1 MGKPKPPKPPDPA
14 QTAAAQTGT
23 NVSTAVAN
31 AYLNNVNQVTPDG
44 ALNYNNT
51 GAYDWTDPSTGE
63 TYSIPT
69 FTATQTLSEQG
80 QLLKDQGDKAEL
92 NMATLAADQSGRL
105 NSLLSSP
112 MEIGNEATE
121 ARLYDLGRKRL
132 DPRFSEG
139 REGLATRLSNQ
150 GIKLGSEAYD
160 RAMRGFGEQEND
172 AYNQL
177 LLTGRGQATQ
187 EQLAERN
194 QPINEITALLSGSQV
209 SQPNFVNSN
218 MGAIPTTDFAGIT
231 NQNYNQ
237 KLGAWQQQNQ
247 NQQQLMGGLFGLG
260 AGAIA
265 ASDRRLKKDIEKV
278 GKIDDLNVYRYHY
291 KGEDASTPKH
301 LGVMAQEVK
310 KSNPDAIV
318 MREDGKMAVDYGK
331 ALGGA

>member
-1 MGKPKPPKPPDPA
+1 MGKPKAPAPPDPVK
-14 QTAAAQTGT
+14 TAAAQTGT

-31 AYLNNVNQVTPDG
+31 AYLNNVNQNTPEG
-44 ALNYNNT
+44 SLEYSQS
-51 GAYDWTDPSTGE
+51 GSHSWTDPSTGE

-80 QLLKDQGDKAEL
+80 QLLKDQGDRANL

-105 NSLLSSP
+105 NGLLSEP
-112 MEIGNEATE
+112 MTIGNEATE
-121 ARLYDLGRKRL
+121 ARLFELGRKRL
-132 DPRFSEG
+132 DPRFAEG
-139 REGLATRLSNQ
+139 REGLATQLSNQ

-160 RAMRGFGEQEND
+160 RAMRNFGNQEND

-177 LLTGRGQATQ
+177 LLTGRGMATQ

-237 KLGAWQQQNQ
+237 RLGAWQQNNAQKQ
-247 NQQQLMGGLFGLG
+247 ALMGGLFGLG
-260 AGAIA
+260 AGAL
-265 ASDRRLKKDIEKV
+265 S
-278 GKIDDLNVYRYHY
+278 
-291 KGEDASTPKH
+291 
-301 LGVMAQEVK
+301 
-310 KSNPDAIV
+310 
-318 MREDGKMAVDYGK
+318 
-331 ALGGA
+331 GGYI